1 MKEPKTRV
9 ENAIKIAHE
18 QHNGNRRK
26 INRLPEV
33 THPFKV
39 YRIAKPHTDDEDI
52 LIAALLHD
60 VPDDTNGYG
69 IAEIHRDFG
78 ENVATIVA
86 GLTHCQHDTAPGPA
100 GWSRR
105 KEVMLER
112 LDNLTPSQALIYT
125 CDKIHDME
133 SLARDC
139 RKYGNAVWDK
149 FNAPPE
155 QKRWYYTRVLIALRN
170 RCPEPEL
177 LDRLEKAWQELST
190 LIPCSFITRCGF

>member
-1 MKEPKTRV
+1 LKEPKTRV

-18 QHNGNRRK
+18 QHNGHSRR

-39 YRIAKPHTDDEDI
+39 YRIAKIYTTNEDI

-60 VPDDTNGYG
+60 VPDDTLGYG
-69 IAEIHRDFG
+69 VPEIHRDFG
-78 ENVATIVA
+78 EKVSAIVA
-86 GLTHCQHDTAPGPA
+86 ELTHYQSDTAPGPA
-100 GWSRR
+100 NWHRR
-105 KEVMLER
+105 KKDMLQR
-112 LDNLTPSQALIYT
+112 LDNFTPGPALIYA

-139 RKYGNAVWDK
+139 HKYGTVVWGK
-149 FNAPPE
+149 FNAPPD

-170 RCPEPEL
+170 RCPNPEL
-177 LDRLEKAWQELST
+177 LDRLEKAWQELSL
-190 LIPCSFITRCGF
+190 LIP